1 MNNDNNPFM
10 ELSNLFVENQRL
22 LHIKTEDVLNRA
34 KLLKQ
39 KMIVLTQQLEND
51 VFTTDLVAILNV
63 DDEAKLLLTVAKE
76 LEFQRDQIFN
86 SIKML
91 SQSKEIKLN
100 K

>member
-1 MNNDNNPFM
+1 MYNDNNPFM

-22 LHIKTEDVLNRA
+22 LNVKTEDVLTRA
-34 KLLKQ
+34 KSLKQ
-39 KMIVLTQQLEND
+39 KMITLTQQLESD
-51 VFTTDLVAILNV
+51 VFSTDLVAILNV
-63 DDEAKLLLTVAKE
+63 DDEARLLLTVAKE
-76 LEFQRDQIFN
+76 LEFQRDQILN

>member
-22 LHIKTEDVLNRA
+22 LNIKTEDVLNRA